1 MAEGVL
7 RLAESEVEG
16 CRNFCDKDMNHNYAY
31 YIYIYTVYLMTYMYL
46 NHMNIH
52 LFTAYV
58 MCYSLQSPPSFPRI
72 YIRKQDLAFET

>member
-31 YIYIYTVYLMTYMYL
+31 YIYIDGIFNDLHVFESYEHTSVYSIC
-46 NHMNIH
+46 NV
-52 LFTAYV
+52 LFTSIT
-58 MCYSLQSPPSFPRI
+58 SLIPT
-72 YIRKQDLAFET
+72 DLHQETRLGL